1 MPQTKL
7 ARLMRPFEDFFKN
20 QASGGIIL
28 LGTTVLALILANSPL
43 SHFYHHFW
51 EMKLTVGSEA
61 FGLTQSLHHWINDG
75 LMAVFFFVVG
85 LEIKREFLAGEL
97 ASKRKAT
104 LPIAAALGG
113 MIIPALIFAFIN
125 RSNGNLHGWGIPMAT
140 DIAFALGIIALLG
153 DRIPRSLAIFLTALA
168 IVDDLGAVLVIAIFY
183 TGDLSWPALG
193 LVSLCLTVLMI
204 GNRIGLQ
211 HPNFY
216 ALVGLVLWIALLKSG
231 IHASVAGVLIGATIP
246 VRPKHPHDELV
257 EKSEKLLQRYHA
269 SETIPG
275 PFHNEQRLG
284 TLLALEHITHDAMSP
299 LQRMEHEMNPWVI
312 YGVMP
317 IFALANAGISLSAAE
332 LSAALSHPITIGVG
346 AGLLL
351 GKPLGIFLFSWL
363 AVKMRLCD
371 LPTGSRWSD
380 VVGVG
385 ILAGIGFTMSMFITN
400 LAYLDLARVANAK
413 VGIFAAS
420 LCAGIIGYILLS
432 RRKKEPSLIVKT
444 MG

>member
-1 MPQTKL
+1 MPILKL
-7 ARLMRPFEDFFKN
+7 SRLMRPFEDFFKN

-28 LGTTVLALILANSPL
+28 LATTILALVLANSPL

-51 EMKLTVGSEA
+51 EMKLTIGGET

-97 ASKRKAT
+97 ASKRKAA

-113 MIIPALIFAFIN
+113 MIVPALIFALIN
-125 RSNGNLHGWGIPMAT
+125 KDNGNLHGWGIPMAT

-183 TGDLSWPALG
+183 TGDLSWVALG
-193 LVSLCLTVLMI
+193 LVGLCLFILMV
-204 GNRIGLQ
+204 GNRLGIQ

-231 IHASVAGVLIGATIP
+231 VHASIAGVLIGATIP
-246 VRPKHPHDELV
+246 VKPKHPHDEFV
-257 EKSEKLLQRYHA
+257 AKSEHLLRRYHE

-284 TLLALEHITHDAMSP
+284 TLLALEHVCHDSMSP

-317 IFALANAGISLSAAE
+317 VFALANAGISLSGSE
-332 LSAALSHPITIGVG
+332 LATALTHPITIGVG
-346 AGLLL
+346 LGLLL
-351 GKPLGIFLFSWL
+351 GKPLGILLFSWL
-363 AVKMRLCD
+363 AVRMKFCD
-371 LPTGSRWSD
+371 LPTGSRWYD
-380 VVGVG
+380 VLGVGV
-385 ILAGIGFTMSMFITN
+385 LAGIGFTMSMFITN
-400 LAYLDLARVANAK
+400 LAYADLARVANAK

-420 LCAGIIGYILLS
+420 ILAGVIGFILLS
-432 RRKKEPSLIVKT
+432 RRKQPPSLIVKK
-444 MG
+444 ME

>member
-1 MPQTKL
+1 MPTHKL

-28 LGTTVLALILANSPL
+28 LATTILALILANSPL

-51 EMKLTVGSEA
+51 EMKLTVGGET

-97 ASKRKAT
+97 ASARKAA
-104 LPIAAALGG
+104 LPIAAAIGG
-113 MIIPALIFAFIN
+113 MVVPAFIFAAIN
-125 RSNGNLHGWGIPMAT
+125 LGSADIRGWGIPMAT

-153 DRIPRSLAIFLTALA
+153 DRIPRALAIFLTALA

-183 TGDLSWPALG
+183 TGELSWVALG
-193 LVSLCLTVLMI
+193 LVGLCLVILMI
-204 GNRIGLQ
+204 GNRMGIQ

-231 IHASVAGVLIGATIP
+231 VHASIAGVLIGATIP
-246 VRPKHPHDELV
+246 VKPRHPHDEFV
-257 EKSEKLLQRYHA
+257 EKSKQLLKRYHA

-284 TLLALEHITHDAMSP
+284 TLLALEHITHDSMSP

-317 IFALANAGISLSAAE
+317 VFALANAGISLSSSE
-332 LSAALSHPITIGVG
+332 LTAALTHPITLGVG
-346 AGLLL
+346 FGLLL
-351 GKPLGIFLFSWL
+351 GKPLGVLFFSWL
-363 AVKMRLCD
+363 AVKLRLCD
-371 LPTGSRWSD
+371 LPAGSGWTD
-380 VVGVG
+380 ILGVG

-400 LAYLDLARVANAK
+400 LAYADLTRIANAK

-420 LCAGIIGYILLS
+420 ILAGVIGYVLLA
-432 RRKKEPSLIVKT
+432 RRKQRPSLIVKS
-444 MG
+444 MD

>member
-1 MPQTKL
+1 MPTTKL

-28 LGTTVLALILANSPL
+28 LATTILALVLANSPL
-43 SHFYHHFW
+43 SDLYHHFW
-51 EMKLTVGSEA
+51 ETELAIGGDS
-61 FGLTQSLHHWINDG
+61 FGLKQSLHHWINDG

-97 ASKRKAT
+97 ASKRKAA

-113 MIIPALIFAFIN
+113 MVVPALIFASIN
-125 RSNGNLHGWGIPMAT
+125 MGTTDLRGWGIPMAT

-168 IVDDLGAVLVIAIFY
+168 IVDDLGAVVVIAIFY
-183 TGDLSWPALG
+183 TGDLSFSALG
-193 LVSLCLTVLMI
+193 IVLACFITLMI
-204 GNRIGLQ
+204 GNRLGFQ

-231 IHASVAGVLIGATIP
+231 IHASIAGVLIGATIP
-246 VRPKHPHDELV
+246 VRAKHPHDEFIA
-257 EKSEKLLQRYHA
+257 KSERLFERYRQ
-269 SETIPG
+269 SEAIPG
-275 PFHNEQRLG
+275 PFHNDQRLG
-284 TLLALEHITHDAMSP
+284 TLLALEHVTHDAMSP
-299 LQRMEHEMNPWVI
+299 LQRMEHEMHPWII

-317 IFALANAGISLSAAE
+317 IFALANAGISLSTAE
-332 LSAALSHPITIGVG
+332 LTAAISHPITIGVTM
-346 AGLLL
+346 GLLI

-363 AVKMRLCD
+363 AIKLKFCD

-380 VVGVG
+380 VIGVG
-385 ILAGIGFTMSMFITN
+385 ILAGIGFTMSIFITN
-400 LAYLDLARVANAK
+400 LAYSDMSRIANAK

-420 LCAGIIGYILLS
+420 ILAGIIGYILLA
-432 RRKKEPSLIVKT
+432 RRKESPSLIVKPSP
-444 MG
+444 